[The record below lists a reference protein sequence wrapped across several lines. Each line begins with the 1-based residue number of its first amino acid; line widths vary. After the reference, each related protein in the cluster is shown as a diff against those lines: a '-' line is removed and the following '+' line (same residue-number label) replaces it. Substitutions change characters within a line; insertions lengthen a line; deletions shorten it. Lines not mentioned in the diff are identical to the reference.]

1 MTSLLFTVEM
11 IRRNRR
17 LSFFERLRVMP
28 EDSMMISGIRNP
40 GIGSAQLDK
49 VRLSESQDL
58 ATTEKDQ
65 IGENRTFTKP

>member
-11 IRRNRR
+11 IRHNRR
-17 LSFFERLRVMP
+17 LSFFERLKVMP